1 MDVRVHI
8 EGWVQ
13 KNWYFFESPLDYKE
27 IKPVNA
33 KGNQSWVFTGMADAE
48 AETAILCHLMRKAN
62 SLDKTLMLGK
72 TEGRRRRQKMKW
84 FTGITDSI
92 DLSLRKL
99 QETVRDREALG
110 TVIVGIAE
118 SDTSEQ
124 LNNNEW

>member
-1 MDVRVHI
+1 
-8 EGWVQ
+8 
-13 KNWYFFESPLDYKE
+13 
-27 IKPVNA
+27 
-33 KGNQSWVFTGMADAE
+33 MADAE

-72 TEGRRRRQKMKW
+72 TEGRIIRQKMRW

-124 LNNNEW
+124 LNNNE

>member
-1 MDVRVHI
+1 
-8 EGWVQ
+8 
-13 KNWYFFESPLDYKE
+13 
-27 IKPVNA
+27 
-33 KGNQSWVFTGMADAE
+33 MADAE

-72 TEGRRRRQKMKW
+72 TEGRRRRQKMRW

-124 LNNNEW
+124 LNNNE